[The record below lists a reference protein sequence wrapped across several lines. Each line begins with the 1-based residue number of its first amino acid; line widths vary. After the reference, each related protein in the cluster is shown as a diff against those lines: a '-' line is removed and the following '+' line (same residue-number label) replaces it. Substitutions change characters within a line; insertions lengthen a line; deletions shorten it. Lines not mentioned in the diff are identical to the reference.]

1 MTTPAKLDNLDEH
14 ESEKDMEVHPAVSL
28 IIARM
33 ESNPQ
38 EFYKYKPNF
47 PAPQTVPNNS
57 KMGAVLNQ
65 TLEHTKSLWNRKE
78 KRLYN
83 MALRKVRMQEAHE
96 RLMATLLDPK

>member
-14 ESEKDMEVHPAVSL
+14 ESEKGMEVHPAVSL

-33 ESNPQ
+33 ESNPH
-38 EFYKYKPNF
+38 EFYRYDPSR
-47 PAPQTVPNNS
+47 PPPHTTPNNN
-57 KMGAVLNQ
+57 KMSMTLNQ

-83 MALRKVRMQEAHE
+83 IALRKVRMQEAHE
-96 RLMATLLDPK
+96 HMMSVLLGAN

>member
-1 MTTPAKLDNLDEH
+1 MAEYP
-14 ESEKDMEVHPAVSL
+14 SEQGMEVHPVVQL

-38 EFYKYKPNF
+38 EFYRYRPG
-47 PAPQTVPNNS
+47 QTGTAANNT
-57 KMGAVLNQ
+57 VLTPVVTQ
-65 TLEHTKSLWNRKE
+65 TLEHTKALWNRKE

-96 RLMATLLDPK
+96 RLMAVLLGVQ